1 MSFDELRQLHHS
13 TFINPHSA
21 LPSACT
27 RCTVPER
34 LVGKRG
40 RRRYSSGI
48 QLDLL
53 LGLQFAVI
61 VAGQQHVKP
70 TAAEPIIVEEKR
82 LIEQLREFTESKE
95 PEAESSNQKLFLS
108 KPDWYQ
114 ILFPCI
120 E

>member
-1 MSFDELRQLHHS
+1 MQKLINEDNIYKSKLMRIILIAFLSIAIALLVYNIFFVMFKPLTHYEDTLAQL
-13 TFINPHSA
+13 N
-21 LPSACT
+21 
-27 RCTVPER
+27 
-34 LVGKRG
+34 K
-40 RRRYSSGI
+40 
-48 QLDLL
+48 
-53 LGLQFAVI
+53 
-61 VAGQQHVKP
+61 
-70 TAAEPIIVEEKR
+70 IIVEEKR